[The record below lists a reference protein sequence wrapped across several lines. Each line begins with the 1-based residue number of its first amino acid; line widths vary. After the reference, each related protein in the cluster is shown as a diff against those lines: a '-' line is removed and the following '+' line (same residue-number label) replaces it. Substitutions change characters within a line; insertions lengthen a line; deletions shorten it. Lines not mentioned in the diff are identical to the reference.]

1 MPVPCRTDVK
11 AKVKT
16 NVPYLGGG
24 RRDSREAYLR
34 TCSHW
39 YLLQI
44 SSYEEKESGED
55 QATDI
60 SAVVGHCSQ
69 AVLGMPSVGLG
80 VGSQSG

>member
-1 MPVPCRTDVK
+1 MPVPYRTNVK

-24 RRDSREAYLR
+24 RREAYLR

-44 SSYEEKESGED
+44 SSYEEKESGKD